1 MRRVGPGVVLY
12 SDNEWG
18 FGVEAQKGCLAK
30 SQPRLL
36 VPDHGG
42 QLLSRVVD
50 SLQAVATNGAGVQS
64 MEILSFVYS
73 WNMAFYNFT

>member
-1 MRRVGPGVVLY
+1 V
-12 SDNEWG
+12 G

-30 SQPRLL
+30 NQPRLL
-36 VPDHGG
+36 VPD
-42 QLLSRVVD
+42 RVWVD

>member
-18 FGVEAQKGCLAK
+18 FGVEAQRDVWRRVNLA
-30 SQPRLL
+30 SSLPITA
-36 VPDHGG
+36 GNFY
-42 QLLSRVVD
+42 RVWVD

-73 WNMAFYNFT
+73 WNMAFLQLT